1 MTNRKQFGILIALA
15 LGAGFVGGLV
25 EGSPH
30 MFLTDESDSVK
41 WRVP

>member
-1 MTNRKQFGILIALA
+1 MTNCKQFGILIALA
-15 LGAGFVGGLV
+15 LGAGFVGILV
-25 EGSPH
+25 EGNPH